1 MLEFVESY
9 CPAIAELGEDAERP
23 FLAYDVYETL
33 AWARADAA
41 WFPFS

>member
-9 CPAIAELGEDAERP
+9 CPAIAELGENAECP
-23 FLAYDVYETL
+23 LLAYDVDETF
-33 AWARADAA
+33 AGARADAA